1 MLGEAGQSRVA
12 NAGFGPLSGGPKADF
27 ERDFPDWSPDEIF
40 PAGSS
45 YVVLAWDRGSAVLRA
60 SGLVRSVADGR
71 WHELVAN
78 QCPAPAGEGVAAAVL
93 GPPGCTVVFGSVGRE
108 LRGDLTVRLSYDGRA
123 GPDPDSLSRPDLSLP
138 AGGASRAGGTGAGP
152 RWPEFR
158 LLETVNAT
166 KARRRQNAWRLA
178 SSLVLFQLHPKHTAD
193 YRRISLPL

>member
-108 LRGDLTVRLSYDGRA
+108 LRGDLTVRLSYDGGQVLTQTVYPGR
-123 GPDPDSLSRPDLSLP
+123 
-138 AGGASRAGGTGAGP
+138 T
-152 RWPEFR
+152 FHF
-158 LLETVNAT
+158 LLEGQVE
-166 KARRRQNAWRLA
+166 LEG
-178 SSLVLFQLHPKHTAD
+178 LVLARDGQ
-193 YRRISLPL
+193 SLGSWKP